1 MACCACLPTRMAA
14 MLTGSEA
21 VKMLWYEA
29 ASMLINSL
37 QHESRSLLTGL
48 LLG

>member
-1 MACCACLPTRMAA
+1 LRLPANRIAA

-29 ASMLINSL
+29 ASMFIDHL
-37 QHESRSLLTGL
+37 QHDSRSLLTGL